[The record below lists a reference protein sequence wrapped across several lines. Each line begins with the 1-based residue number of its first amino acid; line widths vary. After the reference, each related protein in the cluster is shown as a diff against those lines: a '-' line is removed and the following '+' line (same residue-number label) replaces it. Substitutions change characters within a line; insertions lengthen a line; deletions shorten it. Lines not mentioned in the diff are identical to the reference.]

1 MVARVVMIRDPPL
14 RRERNLLPAHLVETK
29 LLPET
34 AKNPLAKRNSNSPL
48 SLRRVADLHRKTQE
62 NINFNKSVL
71 GLKLLRVNSSLKDL
85 SLLRVRSLQVNNL
98 QKIKNLR
105 AANNFRD
112 LSLHRVKNL
121 KQLLRVKNLLKVNS
135 HLKVNNHLKV
145 SNLSSS
151 PPRGKNSLLKR
162 HPLRTRSHL
171 KSLLS
176 HPKKIR
182 LQQMARSLLRVL
194 LPLMKMESPFLLR
207 LMKMETLSLPL
218 LMKTEILFLPL
229 KAKGN
234 LLKKVAS
241 LNN

>member
-1 MVARVVMIRDPPL
+1 MVARVVMIRDPL
-14 RRERNLLPAHLVETK
+14 LMRERNLLPAHLVETT

-34 AKNPLAKRNSNSPL
+34 AKSPLVKRNWNSPL

-62 NINFNKSVL
+62 KINFNKSVL
-71 GLKLLRVNSSLKDL
+71 GLKLLRGNSSLKDL
-85 SLLRVRSLQVNNL
+85 SLLRVRSL
-98 QKIKNLR
+98 
-105 AANNFRD
+105 
-112 LSLHRVKNL
+112 SLHRVKIL
-121 KQLLRVKNLLKVNS
+121 KELLRVKNLLKVNS

-145 SNLSSS
+145 RNLNSS

-194 LPLMKMESPFLLR
+194 LPLMKMESPFLLPLMKMESPFLLP
-207 LMKMETLSLPL
+207 LMKMETLFLPL